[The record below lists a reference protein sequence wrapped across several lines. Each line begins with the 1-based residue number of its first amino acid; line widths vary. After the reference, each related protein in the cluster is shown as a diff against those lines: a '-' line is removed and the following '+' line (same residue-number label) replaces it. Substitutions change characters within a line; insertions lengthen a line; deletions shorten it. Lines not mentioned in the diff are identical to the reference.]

1 MLPTCKNG
9 GQFLLE
15 LVCHPPSEVMNLTA
29 YDILNTENK
38 LTHTLKGASLRLLL
52 EQNDYN
58 LHRIARRFRIDQNK
72 LTLYN
77 NMVSSARQQSAAT
90 NGSYNR
96 VNSSLKKT
104 RDSNFGLYSRA

>member
-1 MLPTCKNG
+1 MNLDSELSKIKAKFVKLDNQKNSDDKIPKSNQNLSCTYMLPTCKNG

-52 EQNDYN
+52 E
-58 LHRIARRFRIDQNK
+58 
-72 LTLYN
+72 
-77 NMVSSARQQSAAT
+77 
-90 NGSYNR
+90 
-96 VNSSLKKT
+96 
-104 RDSNFGLYSRA
+104 